1 MSVRIITDSAS
12 DVTQEEAKAWG
23 VEVLPITV
31 MFGREEYLDG
41 VTLTS
46 RCFFEKLVES
56 DAMPHTCQITPFQ
69 YEQAFRQ
76 AAEAGDEAV
85 CLTLSGKL
93 SGGWNSAV
101 VGAGAFDGRVHV
113 VDSENVSIG
122 QRLLVQLA
130 VRLRDQGLPA
140 AEIAAEL
147 EAQKK
152 RVRLLALLDTLEY
165 LKKGGRISPAVAF
178 AGGVLSI
185 KPVVAVQNG
194 EVVLVGKARGS
205 KNGNNLLAQFVEQS
219 GGVDFSMPHALGY
232 SGFSDALLQKYLA
245 DSEKLYRGHEGEIS
259 ICQIG
264 STIGTYAGP
273 GAIGAA
279 FFSQDP
285 PRP

>member
-1 MSVRIITDSAS
+1 MNVRIITDSAS
-12 DVTQEEAKAWG
+12 DITPQEADAWG

-31 MFGREEYLDG
+31 VFGQEEYLDG

-46 RCFFEKLVES
+46 RAFFEKLVES
-56 DAMPHTCQITPFQ
+56 DALPHTCQITPFQ
-69 YEQAFRQ
+69 YEQAYRR
-76 AAEAGDEAV
+76 AAEAGDQVV
-85 CLTLSGKL
+85 CVTLSGRL

-101 VGAGAFDGRVHV
+101 MGAGAFAGQVYV

-147 EAQKK
+147 ETQKK

-194 EVVLVGKARGS
+194 EVALVGKARGS
-205 KNGNNLLAQFVEQS
+205 KNGNNLLMQFVERS
-219 GGVDFSMPHALGY
+219 GGVDFSMPYTLGY

-245 DSEKLYRGHEGEIS
+245 DSEKLYRDHEGDIPV
-259 ICQIG
+259 CCIG
-264 STIGTYAGP
+264 STIGTHAGP
-273 GAIGAA
+273 GAIGVA
-279 FFSQDP
+279 FFSRAAQP
-285 PRP
+285 